1 MIKKTLLTLLGLV
14 LLTVAVGWFGLGK
27 ELYERQNASSPAT
40 AADDYAL
47 QDDSKVQIPE
57 QEAHIT
63 QPYNPLKNVYWG
75 DLHVH
80 TVESLDAVL
89 FGTTLTVQDAYRFSK
104 GDSLRSP
111 GGELM
116 QLSRPLDFVA
126 ITDHAESFGLRTRC
140 RDEDL
145 TLIEQ
150 ANCWLMETPNIAV
163 FSVFRAMAADDD

>member
-89 FGTTLTVQDAYRFSK
+89 FGTTLTVQDA
-104 GDSLRSP
+104 
-111 GGELM
+111 
-116 QLSRPLDFVA
+116 
-126 ITDHAESFGLRTRC
+126 
-140 RDEDL
+140 
-145 TLIEQ
+145 
-150 ANCWLMETPNIAV
+150 
-163 FSVFRAMAADDD
+163 